1 MPEPV
6 AGTEVEIG
14 SDLFSAAFD
23 EAVGGLDE
31 NTSPSDEMP
40 KEAVV
45 EAPVEEATEKV
56 EEKAEEKAEEE
67 KPEPVPAPAPQVDV
81 KALVSEIVEA
91 TKPQVAPAEKPAPEA
106 PVLSKDEIEAE
117 EQFKKDWPEHA
128 AREERL
134 KRELEALKNS
144 FAETLE
150 SIQGQINPLAQT
162 VQMTAQERHLQTITT
177 AHPDALDIVPKVE
190 EWIGTQP
197 KIYQGEMKRI
207 IEGGSAAEVVELLNL
222 YKGATAPP
230 EQLAKAK
237 PDPAKEA
244 RLKRMESP
252 TTVRT
257 AVTAEADPDDFD
269 SAFEAEAK
277 KYKMQ

>member
-23 EAVGGLDE
+23 EAVGGLAE
-31 NTSPSDEMP
+31 NTSPADETP
-40 KEAVV
+40 ETPEEVDETPA
-45 EAPVEEATEKV
+45 EEEA
-56 EEKAEEKAEEE
+56 APAEEE
-67 KPEPVPAPAPQVDV
+67 KPEPTPVAPAPQVDV

-91 TKPQVAPAEKPAPEA
+91 TKPAAAPAEKPAPEA
-106 PVLSKDEIEAE
+106 PALSKEEVEAE

-134 KRELEALKNS
+134 KRELEALKTT
-144 FAETLE
+144 FTETLE

-230 EQLAKAK
+230 EQPAKAK

-252 TTVRT
+252 TTART

>member
-23 EAVGGLDE
+23 EAVGGLAE
-31 NTSPSDEMP
+31 NTSPAGETPETPEEVDETP
-40 KEAVV
+40 AE
-45 EAPVEEATEKV
+45 EEA
-56 EEKAEEKAEEE
+56 APAEEE
-67 KPEPVPAPAPQVDV
+67 KPEPTPVAPAPQVDV

-91 TKPQVAPAEKPAPEA
+91 TKPAAAPAEKPAPEA
-106 PVLSKDEIEAE
+106 PALSKEEVEAE

-134 KRELEALKNS
+134 KRELEALKTT
-144 FAETLE
+144 FTETLE
-150 SIQGQINPLAQT
+150 ALQGQISPLAQT

-230 EQLAKAK
+230 EQPAKAK

-252 TTVRT
+252 TTART

>member
-23 EAVGGLDE
+23 EAVGGLAE
-31 NTSPSDEMP
+31 NTSPADETP
-40 KEAVV
+40 ETPEEVDETPA
-45 EAPVEEATEKV
+45 EEEA
-56 EEKAEEKAEEE
+56 APAEEE
-67 KPEPVPAPAPQVDV
+67 KPEPTPVAPAPQVDV
-81 KALVSEIVEA
+81 RALVSEIVEA
-91 TKPQVAPAEKPAPEA
+91 TKPAAAPAEKPAPEA
-106 PVLSKDEIEAE
+106 PALSKEEVEAE

-134 KRELEALKNS
+134 KRELEALKTT
-144 FAETLE
+144 FTETLE
-150 SIQGQINPLAQT
+150 ALQGQISPLAQT

-230 EQLAKAK
+230 EQPAKAK
-237 PDPAKEA
+237 TDPAKEA

-252 TTVRT
+252 TTART

>member
-23 EAVGGLDE
+23 EAVGGLAE
-31 NTSPSDEMP
+31 NTSPADETP
-40 KEAVV
+40 ETPEEVDETPA
-45 EAPVEEATEKV
+45 EEEA
-56 EEKAEEKAEEE
+56 APAEEE
-67 KPEPVPAPAPQVDV
+67 KPEPTPVAPAPQVDV

-91 TKPQVAPAEKPAPEA
+91 TKPAAAPAEKPAPEA
-106 PVLSKDEIEAE
+106 PALSKEEIEAE

-150 SIQGQINPLAQT
+150 SIQGQISPLAQT

-230 EQLAKAK
+230 EQPAKAK

-252 TTVRT
+252 TTART

>member
-1 MPEPV
+1 MPEPI

-23 EAVGGLDE
+23 EAVGGLAE
-31 NTSPSDEMP
+31 NTSPADETP
-40 KEAVV
+40 ETPEEVDETPA
-45 EAPVEEATEKV
+45 EEEA
-56 EEKAEEKAEEE
+56 APAEEE
-67 KPEPVPAPAPQVDV
+67 KPEPTPVAPAPQVDV

-91 TKPQVAPAEKPAPEA
+91 TKPAAAPAEKPAPEA
-106 PVLSKDEIEAE
+106 PALSKEEIEAE

-134 KRELEALKNS
+134 KRELEALKTT
-144 FAETLE
+144 FTETLE
-150 SIQGQINPLAQT
+150 ALQGQISPLAQT

-230 EQLAKAK
+230 EQPAKAK

-252 TTVRT
+252 TTART

>member
-31 NTSPSDEMP
+31 NTPPVDETP
-40 KEAVV
+40 EEVV
-45 EAPVEEATEKV
+45 DEAPVEEATEKV
-56 EEKAEEKAEEE
+56 EEKAEEE
-67 KPEPVPAPAPQVDV
+67 KPEPVSAPAPQVDV

-91 TKPQVAPAEKPAPEA
+91 TKPASAPAEKPAPEA
-106 PVLSKDEIEAE
+106 PALSKEEVEAD

-134 KRELEALKNS
+134 KRELEALKTT
-144 FAETLE
+144 FTETLE
-150 SIQGQINPLAQT
+150 ALQGQISPLAQT

-230 EQLAKAK
+230 EQPAKAK

-252 TTVRT
+252 TTART

>member
-23 EAVGGLDE
+23 EAVGGLAE
-31 NTSPSDEMP
+31 NTSPADETP
-40 KEAVV
+40 ETPEEVDETPA
-45 EAPVEEATEKV
+45 EEEA
-56 EEKAEEKAEEE
+56 APAEEE
-67 KPEPVPAPAPQVDV
+67 KPEPTPVAPAPQVDV

-91 TKPQVAPAEKPAPEA
+91 TKPAAAPAEKPAPEA
-106 PVLSKDEIEAE
+106 PALSKEEVEAE

-150 SIQGQINPLAQT
+150 SIQGQISPLAQT

-230 EQLAKAK
+230 EQPAKAK

-252 TTVRT
+252 TTART

>member
-1 MPEPV
+1 MQTTTRPQS
-6 AGTEVEIG
+6 GRQ
-14 SDLFSAAFD
+14 SATRQAESAD
-23 EAVGGLDE
+23 R
-31 NTSPSDEMP
+31 
-40 KEAVV
+40 
-45 EAPVEEATEKV
+45 ATP
-56 EEKAEEKAEEE
+56 AS
-67 KPEPVPAPAPQVDV
+67 KPAA
-81 KALVSEIVEA
+81 
-91 TKPQVAPAEKPAPEA
+91 APAEKPAPEA
-106 PVLSKDEIEAE
+106 PALSKEEVEAE

-134 KRELEALKNS
+134 KRELEALKTT
-144 FAETLE
+144 FTETLE
-150 SIQGQINPLAQT
+150 ALQGQISPLAQT

-230 EQLAKAK
+230 EQPAKAK

-252 TTVRT
+252 TTART

>member
-23 EAVGGLDE
+23 EAVGGLAE
-31 NTSPSDEMP
+31 NTSPADETP
-40 KEAVV
+40 ETPEEVDETPA
-45 EAPVEEATEKV
+45 EEEA
-56 EEKAEEKAEEE
+56 APAEEE
-67 KPEPVPAPAPQVDV
+67 KPEPTPVAPAPQVDV

-91 TKPQVAPAEKPAPEA
+91 TKPAAAPAEKPAPEA
-106 PVLSKDEIEAE
+106 PALSKEEVEAE

-134 KRELEALKNS
+134 KRELEALKTT
-144 FAETLE
+144 FTETLE
-150 SIQGQINPLAQT
+150 ALQGQISPLAQT

-207 IEGGSAAEVVELLNL
+207 IEGGTAAEVVELLNL

-230 EQLAKAK
+230 EQPAKAK
-237 PDPAKEA
+237 TDPAKEA

-252 TTVRT
+252 TTART

>member
-1 MPEPV
+1 MNINLPELAEGEIYV
-6 AGTEVEIG
+6 GCIGDAAGNLHHVILLPGDNDDDTHEAQLEWAKSIG
-14 SDLFSAAFD
+14 GDLP
-23 EAVGGLDE
+23 
-31 NTSPSDEMP
+31 TR
-40 KEAVV
+40 
-45 EAPVEEATEKV
+45 
-56 EEKAEEKAEEE
+56 
-67 KPEPVPAPAPQVDV
+67 
-81 KALVSEIVEA
+81 
-91 TKPQVAPAEKPAPEA
+91 
-106 PVLSKDEIEAE
+106 IEQAMLWANHR

-134 KRELEALKNS
+134 KRELEALKTT
-144 FAETLE
+144 FTETLE
-150 SIQGQINPLAQT
+150 ALQGQISPLAQT

-207 IEGGSAAEVVELLNL
+207 IEGGTAAEVVELLNL

-230 EQLAKAK
+230 EQPAKAK
-237 PDPAKEA
+237 TDPAKEA

-252 TTVRT
+252 TTART

>member
-23 EAVGGLDE
+23 EAVGGLGE
-31 NTSPSDEMP
+31 NTPPADETPEPVADEASVEGASEEP
-40 KEAVV
+40 KEK
-45 EAPVEEATEKV
+45 P
-56 EEKAEEKAEEE
+56 EE
-67 KPEPVPAPAPQVDV
+67 KPEPDPGLVSAPAPQVDV

-91 TKPQVAPAEKPAPEA
+91 TKPQAAPAEKPVPEA
-106 PVLSKDEIEAE
+106 PALSKEEIEAE

-134 KRELEALKNS
+134 KRELEALKTT

-150 SIQGQINPLAQT
+150 ALQGQIGPLAQT

-207 IEGGSAAEVVELLNL
+207 IEGGTAAEVVELLSL

-230 EQLAKAK
+230 EQPAKAK
-237 PDPAKEA
+237 TDPAKEA

-252 TTVRT
+252 ATART
-257 AVTAEADPDDFD
+257 SVTAEADPDDFD

>member
-1 MPEPV
+1 MPEPI

-31 NTSPSDEMP
+31 NTPPADETP
-40 KEAVV
+40 ETPEEVDETPA
-45 EAPVEEATEKV
+45 EEEA
-56 EEKAEEKAEEE
+56 APAEEE
-67 KPEPVPAPAPQVDV
+67 KPEPTPVAPAPQVDV

-91 TKPQVAPAEKPAPEA
+91 TKPAAAPAEKPAPEA
-106 PVLSKDEIEAE
+106 PALSKEEVEAE

-134 KRELEALKNS
+134 KRELEALKTT
-144 FAETLE
+144 FTETLE
-150 SIQGQINPLAQT
+150 ALQGQISPLAQT

-230 EQLAKAK
+230 EQPAKAK

-252 TTVRT
+252 TTART

>member
-23 EAVGGLDE
+23 EAVGGLGE
-31 NTSPSDEMP
+31 NTPPADETPEPVADEASVEGASEEP
-40 KEAVV
+40 KEK
-45 EAPVEEATEKV
+45 P
-56 EEKAEEKAEEE
+56 EE
-67 KPEPVPAPAPQVDV
+67 KPEPDPGLVSAPAPQVDV
-81 KALVSEIVEA
+81 RALVSEVVEA

-106 PVLSKDEIEAE
+106 PALSKEEIEAE

-134 KRELEALKNS
+134 KRELEALKTT

-150 SIQGQINPLAQT
+150 ALQGQIGPLAQT

-207 IEGGSAAEVVELLNL
+207 IEGGTAAEVVELLSL

-230 EQLAKAK
+230 EQPAKAK
-237 PDPAKEA
+237 TDPAKEA

-252 TTVRT
+252 ATART
-257 AVTAEADPDDFD
+257 SVTAEADPDDFD

>member
-31 NTSPSDEMP
+31 NTSPADETP
-40 KEAVV
+40 EEVV
-45 EAPVEEATEKV
+45 DEAPVEEATEEP
-56 EEKAEEKAEEE
+56 EEKAEEK
-67 KPEPVPAPAPQVDV
+67 KPEPVTAIAPQVDV

-91 TKPQVAPAEKPAPEA
+91 TKPAAAPAEKPAPEA
-106 PVLSKDEIEAE
+106 PALSKEEVEAE

-128 AREERL
+128 AREECL
-134 KRELEALKNS
+134 KRELEALKNT
-144 FAETLE
+144 FTETLE
-150 SIQGQINPLAQT
+150 AIQGQISPLAQT
-162 VQMTAQERHLQTITT
+162 VQMTAQERHLQIITT

-230 EQLAKAK
+230 EQPAKAK
-237 PDPAKEA
+237 TDPAKEA

-252 TTVRT
+252 TTART

>member
-23 EAVGGLDE
+23 EAVGGLAE
-31 NTSPSDEMP
+31 NTSPADETP
-40 KEAVV
+40 ETPEEVDETPA
-45 EAPVEEATEKV
+45 EEEA
-56 EEKAEEKAEEE
+56 APAEEE
-67 KPEPVPAPAPQVDV
+67 KPEPTPVAPAPQVDV

-91 TKPQVAPAEKPAPEA
+91 TKPQAAPAEKPAPEA
-106 PVLSKDEIEAE
+106 PALSQEEIEAE
-117 EQFKKDWPEHA
+117 EQFKRDWPEHA
-128 AREERL
+128 AREDRL
-134 KRELEALKNS
+134 KRELEALKDN
-144 FAETLE
+144 FTKTLE
-150 SIQGQINPLAQT
+150 MLQGQISPLAQT

-190 EWIGTQP
+190 EWVSTQP

-207 IEGGSAAEVVELLNL
+207 IEGGTAAEVVELLSL

-230 EQLAKAK
+230 EQPAKAT
-237 PDPAKEA
+237 PDPTKEA

-252 TTVRT
+252 TTART

>member
-23 EAVGGLDE
+23 EAVGGLAE
-31 NTSPSDEMP
+31 NTSPADEMP
-40 KEAVV
+40 ETPEEVDETPA
-45 EAPVEEATEKV
+45 EEEA
-56 EEKAEEKAEEE
+56 APAEEE
-67 KPEPVPAPAPQVDV
+67 KPEPTPVAPAPQVDV

-91 TKPQVAPAEKPAPEA
+91 TKPQAAPAEKPAPEA
-106 PVLSKDEIEAE
+106 PALSKEEIEAE

-134 KRELEALKNS
+134 KRELEALKNT
-144 FAETLE
+144 FTETLE
-150 SIQGQINPLAQT
+150 AIQGQISPLAQT
-162 VQMTAQERHLQTITT
+162 VQMTAQERHLQIITT

-230 EQLAKAK
+230 EQPAKAK
-237 PDPAKEA
+237 TDPAKEA

-252 TTVRT
+252 TTART

>member
-23 EAVGGLDE
+23 EAVGGLAE
-31 NTSPSDEMP
+31 NTSPADETP
-40 KEAVV
+40 ETPEEVDETPA
-45 EAPVEEATEKV
+45 EEEA
-56 EEKAEEKAEEE
+56 APAEEE
-67 KPEPVPAPAPQVDV
+67 KPEPTPVAPAPQVDV

-91 TKPQVAPAEKPAPEA
+91 TKPAAAPAEKPAPEA
-106 PVLSKDEIEAE
+106 PALSKEEIEAE

-150 SIQGQINPLAQT
+150 SIQGQISPLAQT

-207 IEGGSAAEVVELLNL
+207 IEGGTAAEVVELLNL

-230 EQLAKAK
+230 EQPAKAK

-252 TTVRT
+252 TTART

>member
-1 MPEPV
+1 MPEPI

-23 EAVGGLDE
+23 EAVGGLAE
-31 NTSPSDEMP
+31 NTSPADETP
-40 KEAVV
+40 ETPEEVDETPA
-45 EAPVEEATEKV
+45 EEEA
-56 EEKAEEKAEEE
+56 APAEEE
-67 KPEPVPAPAPQVDV
+67 KPEPTPVAPAPQVDV

-91 TKPQVAPAEKPAPEA
+91 TKPAAAPAEKPAPEA
-106 PVLSKDEIEAE
+106 PALSKEEVEAE

-134 KRELEALKNS
+134 KRELEALKTT
-144 FAETLE
+144 FTETLE
-150 SIQGQINPLAQT
+150 ALQGQISPLAQT

-230 EQLAKAK
+230 EQPAKAK

-252 TTVRT
+252 TTART

>member
-31 NTSPSDEMP
+31 NTSPADETP
-40 KEAVV
+40 ETPEEVDETPA
-45 EAPVEEATEKV
+45 EEEA
-56 EEKAEEKAEEE
+56 APAEEE
-67 KPEPVPAPAPQVDV
+67 KPEPTPVAPAPQVDV

-91 TKPQVAPAEKPAPEA
+91 TKPAAAPAEKPAPEA
-106 PVLSKDEIEAE
+106 PALSKEEVEAE

-150 SIQGQINPLAQT
+150 ALQGQISPLAQT

-230 EQLAKAK
+230 EQPAKAK

-252 TTVRT
+252 TTART

>member
-23 EAVGGLDE
+23 EAVGGLAE
-31 NTSPSDEMP
+31 NTSPADETP
-40 KEAVV
+40 ETPEEVDETPA
-45 EAPVEEATEKV
+45 EEEA
-56 EEKAEEKAEEE
+56 APAEEE
-67 KPEPVPAPAPQVDV
+67 KPEPTPVAPAPQVDV

-91 TKPQVAPAEKPAPEA
+91 TKPQAAPAEKPAPEA
-106 PVLSKDEIEAE
+106 PALSKEEIEAE

-134 KRELEALKNS
+134 KRELEALKNT
-144 FAETLE
+144 FTETLE
-150 SIQGQINPLAQT
+150 AIQGQISPLAQT
-162 VQMTAQERHLQTITT
+162 VQMTAQERHLQIITT

-230 EQLAKAK
+230 EQPAKAK
-237 PDPAKEA
+237 TDPAKEA

-252 TTVRT
+252 TTART

>member
-6 AGTEVEIG
+6 AGTEVELG
-14 SDLFSAAFD
+14 GDLFSAAFD

-31 NTSPSDEMP
+31 NTPSADDTPE
-40 KEAVV
+40 EVEE
-45 EAPVEEATEKV
+45 EAPAEEATEEAPTEV
-56 EEKAEEKAEEE
+56 E
-67 KPEPVPAPAPQVDV
+67 KPEPAPVAPAPQVDV

-91 TKPQVAPAEKPAPEA
+91 TKPAAALAEKPAPEA
-106 PVLSKDEIEAE
+106 PALSKEEIEAE

-144 FAETLE
+144 FTETLE
-150 SIQGQINPLAQT
+150 ALKGQIDPLAQT

-230 EQLAKAK
+230 EQPAKVK
-237 PDPAKEA
+237 TDPAKEA

-252 TTVRT
+252 TTART

-277 KYKMQ
+277 KYKA

>member
-23 EAVGGLDE
+23 EAVGGLAE
-31 NTSPSDEMP
+31 NTSPADETP
-40 KEAVV
+40 ETPEEVDETPA
-45 EAPVEEATEKV
+45 EEEA
-56 EEKAEEKAEEE
+56 APAEEE
-67 KPEPVPAPAPQVDV
+67 KPEPTPVAPAPQVDV

-91 TKPQVAPAEKPAPEA
+91 TKPAAAPAEKPAPEA
-106 PVLSKDEIEAE
+106 PALSKEEIEAE

-134 KRELEALKNS
+134 KRELEALKTT
-144 FAETLE
+144 FTETLE
-150 SIQGQINPLAQT
+150 ALQGQISPLAQT

-230 EQLAKAK
+230 EQPAKAK

-252 TTVRT
+252 TTART

>member
-23 EAVGGLDE
+23 EAVGGLAE
-31 NTSPSDEMP
+31 NTSPADETP
-40 KEAVV
+40 ETPEEVDETPA
-45 EAPVEEATEKV
+45 EEEAAP
-56 EEKAEEKAEEE
+56 AEEK
-67 KPEPVPAPAPQVDV
+67 KPEPTPVAPAPQVDV

-91 TKPQVAPAEKPAPEA
+91 TKPAAAPAEKPAPEA
-106 PVLSKDEIEAE
+106 PALSKEEIEAE

-150 SIQGQINPLAQT
+150 SIQGQISPLAQT

-230 EQLAKAK
+230 EQPAKAK

-252 TTVRT
+252 TTART

>member
-23 EAVGGLDE
+23 EAVGGLAE
-31 NTSPSDEMP
+31 NTSPADETP
-40 KEAVV
+40 ETPEEVDETPA
-45 EAPVEEATEKV
+45 EEEA
-56 EEKAEEKAEEE
+56 APAEEE
-67 KPEPVPAPAPQVDV
+67 KPEPTPVAPAPQVDV

-91 TKPQVAPAEKPAPEA
+91 TKPAAAPAEKPAPEA
-106 PVLSKDEIEAE
+106 PALSKEEVEAE

-134 KRELEALKNS
+134 KRELEALKTT
-144 FAETLE
+144 FTETLE
-150 SIQGQINPLAQT
+150 ALQGQISPLAQT

-230 EQLAKAK
+230 EQPAKAK

-252 TTVRT
+252 TTART

>member
-23 EAVGGLDE
+23 EAVGGLGE
-31 NTSPSDEMP
+31 NTPPADETP
-40 KEAVV
+40 EPVAD
-45 EAPVEEATEKV
+45 EAPVEEAS
-56 EEKAEEKAEEE
+56 EEPKKKPEEE
-67 KPEPVPAPAPQVDV
+67 KLESDPGLVSAPAPQVDV

-106 PVLSKDEIEAE
+106 PALSKEEIEAE

-134 KRELEALKNS
+134 KRELEALKTT
-144 FAETLE
+144 FTETLE
-150 SIQGQINPLAQT
+150 ALQGQISPLAQT

-207 IEGGSAAEVVELLNL
+207 IDGGTAAEVVELLSL

-230 EQLAKAK
+230 EQPAKAK

-252 TTVRT
+252 TTART

>member
-23 EAVGGLDE
+23 EAVGGLAE
-31 NTSPSDEMP
+31 NTSPADETP
-40 KEAVV
+40 ETPEEVDETPA
-45 EAPVEEATEKV
+45 EEEA
-56 EEKAEEKAEEE
+56 APAEEE
-67 KPEPVPAPAPQVDV
+67 KPEPTPVAPAPQVDV
-81 KALVSEIVEA
+81 RALVSEIVEA
-91 TKPQVAPAEKPAPEA
+91 TKPAAAPAEKPAPEA
-106 PVLSKDEIEAE
+106 PALSKEEVEAE

-134 KRELEALKNS
+134 KRELEALKTT
-144 FAETLE
+144 FTETLE
-150 SIQGQINPLAQT
+150 ALQGQISPLAQT

-230 EQLAKAK
+230 EQPAKAK

-252 TTVRT
+252 TTART

>member
-23 EAVGGLDE
+23 EAVGGLAE
-31 NTSPSDEMP
+31 NTSPADETP
-40 KEAVV
+40 ETPEEVDETPA
-45 EAPVEEATEKV
+45 EEEA
-56 EEKAEEKAEEE
+56 APAEEE
-67 KPEPVPAPAPQVDV
+67 KPEPTPVAPAPQVDV

-91 TKPQVAPAEKPAPEA
+91 TKPAAAPAEKPAPEA
-106 PVLSKDEIEAE
+106 PALSKEEIEAE

-128 AREERL
+128 AREDRL
-134 KRELEALKNS
+134 KRELEALKTT
-144 FAETLE
+144 FTETLE
-150 SIQGQINPLAQT
+150 AIQGQISPLAQT

-207 IEGGSAAEVVELLNL
+207 IDGGTAAEVVELLSL

-230 EQLAKAK
+230 EQPAKAK
-237 PDPAKEA
+237 TDPAKEA

-252 TTVRT
+252 TTART

>member
-14 SDLFSAAFD
+14 SDIFSAAFD
-23 EAVGGLDE
+23 EAVGGLGE
-31 NTSPSDEMP
+31 NTPPADETP
-40 KEAVV
+40 EPVAD
-45 EAPVEEATEKV
+45 EAPVEEASEEPKEKP
-56 EEKAEEKAEEE
+56 AEE
-67 KPEPVPAPAPQVDV
+67 KPESDPVPVPAPAPQVDV

-91 TKPQVAPAEKPAPEA
+91 TKPQAAPADKPAPEA
-106 PVLSKDEIEAE
+106 PALSKEEIEAE
-117 EQFKKDWPEHA
+117 EQFKKDWPEHV

-134 KRELEALKNS
+134 KRELEALKNT
-144 FAETLE
+144 FTETLE
-150 SIQGQINPLAQT
+150 AIQGQISPLAQI
-162 VQMTAQERHLQTITT
+162 VQMTAQERHLQIITT

-207 IEGGSAAEVVELLNL
+207 IEGGTAAEVVELLSL

-230 EQLAKAK
+230 EQPAKAK
-237 PDPAKEA
+237 TDPAKEA

-252 TTVRT
+252 ATART
-257 AVTAEADPDDFD
+257 SVTDEADPDDFD

>member
-1 MPEPV
+1 MPEPI

-23 EAVGGLDE
+23 EAVGGLAE
-31 NTSPSDEMP
+31 NTSPADETP
-40 KEAVV
+40 ETPEEVDETPA
-45 EAPVEEATEKV
+45 EEEA
-56 EEKAEEKAEEE
+56 APAEEE
-67 KPEPVPAPAPQVDV
+67 KPEPTPVAPAPQVDV

-91 TKPQVAPAEKPAPEA
+91 TKPAAAPAEKPAPEA
-106 PVLSKDEIEAE
+106 PALSKEEIEAE

-177 AHPDALDIVPKVE
+177 AHPDALDIVPKGE

-230 EQLAKAK
+230 EQPAKAK

-252 TTVRT
+252 TTART

>member
-23 EAVGGLDE
+23 EAVGGLAE
-31 NTSPSDEMP
+31 NTSPADETP
-40 KEAVV
+40 ETPEEVDETPA
-45 EAPVEEATEKV
+45 EEEA
-56 EEKAEEKAEEE
+56 APAEEE
-67 KPEPVPAPAPQVDV
+67 KPEPTPVAPAPQVDV

-91 TKPQVAPAEKPAPEA
+91 TKPAAAPAEKPAPEA
-106 PVLSKDEIEAE
+106 PALSKEEVEAE

-134 KRELEALKNS
+134 KRELEALKTT
-144 FAETLE
+144 FTETLE
-150 SIQGQINPLAQT
+150 ALQGQISPLAQT

-230 EQLAKAK
+230 EQPAKAK
-237 PDPAKEA
+237 TDPAKEA

-252 TTVRT
+252 TTART

>member
-14 SDLFSAAFD
+14 SDLFSAAFE
-23 EAVGGLDE
+23 EAVCELDE
-31 NTSPSDEMP
+31 NTSLADETP
-40 KEAVV
+40 EEVV
-45 EAPVEEATEKV
+45 NEAPVEEATEKV
-56 EEKAEEKAEEE
+56 EEKAEEE

-81 KALVSEIVEA
+81 KALVSEIMEA
-91 TKPQVAPAEKPAPEA
+91 TRPQAVPAEVPVPEVPAPSQE
-106 PVLSKDEIEAE
+106 EIDAE

-162 VQMTAQERHLQTITT
+162 VQMSAQERHLQTITT

-207 IEGGSAAEVVELLNL
+207 IEGGSAAEVVELLSL
-222 YKGATAPP
+222 YKGATTPP
-230 EQLAKAK
+230 EQPAKTVTT

-252 TTVRT
+252 ATART
-257 AVTAEADPDDFD
+257 SVTAEADPDDFD

>member
-23 EAVGGLDE
+23 EAVGGLAE
-31 NTSPSDEMP
+31 NTSPADETP
-40 KEAVV
+40 ETPEEVDETPA
-45 EAPVEEATEKV
+45 EEEA
-56 EEKAEEKAEEE
+56 APAEEE
-67 KPEPVPAPAPQVDV
+67 KPVPAIAPQVDV

-91 TKPQVAPAEKPAPEA
+91 TKPAAAPAEKPAPEA
-106 PVLSKDEIEAE
+106 PALSKEEVEAE

-134 KRELEALKNS
+134 KRELEALKTT
-144 FAETLE
+144 FTETLE
-150 SIQGQINPLAQT
+150 ALQGQISPLAQT

-230 EQLAKAK
+230 EQPAKAK

-252 TTVRT
+252 TTART

>member
-23 EAVGGLDE
+23 EAVGGLAE
-31 NTSPSDEMP
+31 NTSPADETP
-40 KEAVV
+40 ETPEEVDETPA
-45 EAPVEEATEKV
+45 EEEA
-56 EEKAEEKAEEE
+56 APAEEE
-67 KPEPVPAPAPQVDV
+67 KPEPTPVAPAPQVDV
-81 KALVSEIVEA
+81 RALVSEIVEA
-91 TKPQVAPAEKPAPEA
+91 TKPQAAPAEKPAPEA
-106 PVLSKDEIEAE
+106 PALSKEEIEAE

-134 KRELEALKNS
+134 KRELEALKTT
-144 FAETLE
+144 FTETLE
-150 SIQGQINPLAQT
+150 ALQGQISPLAQT

-230 EQLAKAK
+230 EQPAKAK
-237 PDPAKEA
+237 TDPAKEA

-252 TTVRT
+252 TTART

>member
-23 EAVGGLDE
+23 EAVGGLAE
-31 NTSPSDEMP
+31 NTSPADETP
-40 KEAVV
+40 ETPEEVDETPA
-45 EAPVEEATEKV
+45 EEEA
-56 EEKAEEKAEEE
+56 APAEEE
-67 KPEPVPAPAPQVDV
+67 KPEPTPVAPAPQVDV

-91 TKPQVAPAEKPAPEA
+91 TKPQAAPAEKPAPEA
-106 PVLSKDEIEAE
+106 PALSKEEIEAE

-134 KRELEALKNS
+134 KRELEALKTT
-144 FAETLE
+144 FTETLE
-150 SIQGQINPLAQT
+150 ALQGQISPLAQT

-230 EQLAKAK
+230 EQPAKAK

-252 TTVRT
+252 TTART

>member
-23 EAVGGLDE
+23 EAVGGLGE
-31 NTSPSDEMP
+31 NTPPADETP
-40 KEAVV
+40 EPLAD
-45 EAPVEEATEKV
+45 EAPVEGASEEPKEKP
-56 EEKAEEKAEEE
+56 EE
-67 KPEPVPAPAPQVDV
+67 KPEPDPVLVSAPAPQVDV

-106 PVLSKDEIEAE
+106 PALSKEEIEAE

-128 AREERL
+128 AREDRL
-134 KRELEALKNS
+134 KRELEALKDN
-144 FAETLE
+144 FTKTLE
-150 SIQGQINPLAQT
+150 MLQGQISPLAQT

-207 IEGGSAAEVVELLNL
+207 IDGGTAAEVVELLSL

-230 EQLAKAK
+230 EQPAKAK

-252 TTVRT
+252 TTART

>member
-6 AGTEVEIG
+6 AGTEVELG
-14 SDLFSAAFD
+14 DDLFSAAFD
-23 EAVGGLDE
+23 EAVGGLAE
-31 NTSPSDEMP
+31 NTAPADAEETP
-40 KEAVV
+40 EEVD
-45 EAPVEEATEKV
+45 EAPAEEEA
-56 EEKAEEKAEEE
+56 APAEEE
-67 KPEPVPAPAPQVDV
+67 KPEPAPVAPAPQVDV

-91 TKPQVAPAEKPAPEA
+91 TKPAATPAEKPAPEA
-106 PVLSKDEIEAE
+106 PALSKEEIEAE

-150 SIQGQINPLAQT
+150 ALQGQISPLAQT
-162 VQMTAQERHLQTITT
+162 VQMSAQERHLQTITT

-222 YKGATAPP
+222 YKGATTPT
-230 EQLAKAK
+230 EQPAKAK
-237 PDPAKEA
+237 TDLAKEA

-252 TTVRT
+252 ATART

>member
-23 EAVGGLDE
+23 EAVGGLAE
-31 NTSPSDEMP
+31 NTSPADETP
-40 KEAVV
+40 ET
-45 EAPVEEATEKV
+45 PEEVDETP
-56 EEKAEEKAEEE
+56 AEEVE
-67 KPEPVPAPAPQVDV
+67 KPEPTPVAPAPQVDV

-91 TKPQVAPAEKPAPEA
+91 TKPAAAPAEKPAPEA
-106 PVLSKDEIEAE
+106 PALSKEEVEAE

-134 KRELEALKNS
+134 KRELEALKNT
-144 FAETLE
+144 FTETLE
-150 SIQGQINPLAQT
+150 AIQGQISPLAQT
-162 VQMTAQERHLQTITT
+162 VQMTAQERHLQIITT

-230 EQLAKAK
+230 EQPAKAK
-237 PDPAKEA
+237 TDPAKEA

-252 TTVRT
+252 TTART